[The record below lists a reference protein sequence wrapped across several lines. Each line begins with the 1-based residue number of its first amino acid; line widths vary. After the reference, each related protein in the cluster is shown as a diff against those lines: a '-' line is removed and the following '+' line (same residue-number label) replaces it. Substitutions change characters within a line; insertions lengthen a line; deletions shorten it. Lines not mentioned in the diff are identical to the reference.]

1 MHWQTIFSAVAL
13 GVLAFIEMTVV
24 RAGDEPAGYG
34 LTADVAFAERLWV
47 ALEQEH
53 WVGPSRRVIAA
64 QPGERPHGSMQ
75 QIAKGTL
82 EVDGRSSRVLV
93 KANHRGLNLTAM
105 QIRQHP
111 NLYLSGYAVMFRRET
126 GYDPVNRDW
135 FWAAFDRNGSIEMF
149 ENKAIA
155 GRVDTGATNGC
166 IGCHRKKGGRDL
178 ETLKKE

>member
-1 MHWQTIFSAVAL
+1 MNWQTVFSAVTL
-13 GVLAFIEMTVV
+13 GVLAFLAMTVV
-24 RAGDEPAGYG
+24 RAGDEPVSYG

-47 ALEQEH
+47 SLEKQA
-53 WVGPSRRVIAA
+53 WVGPSRRVIEA
-64 QPGERPHGSMQ
+64 QPGEHPHGSMQ

-111 NLYLSGYAVMFRRET
+111 NQYLSGYAVMFRRET
-126 GYDPVNRDW
+126 GYDPVNSDW
-135 FWAAFDRNGSIEMF
+135 FWAAFDRSGSIVVF

-178 ETLKKE
+178 EALTKE